1 MAQLVKNLP
10 AMWESS
16 VRSLHWKDPLE
27 EDMATHSIIVAWRVP
42 TDRGAWQATVHGF
55 AESDTTERLS
65 TTQQDK
71 LRGMRWG

>member
-1 MAQLVKNLP
+1 MQVQ
-10 AMWESS
+10 
-16 VRSLHWKDPLE
+16 SLGPKDPLE
-27 EDMATHSIIVAWRVP
+27 ESMATHSIIVAWRVP
-42 TDRGAWQATVHGF
+42 TDRGAWQATIHGF